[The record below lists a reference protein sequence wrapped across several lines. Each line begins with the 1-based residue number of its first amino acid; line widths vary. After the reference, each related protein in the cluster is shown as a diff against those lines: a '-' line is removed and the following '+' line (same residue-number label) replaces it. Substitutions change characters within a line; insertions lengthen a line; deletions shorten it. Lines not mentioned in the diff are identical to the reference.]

1 MGFFENCDP
10 KELLLFVQNFQMNL
24 EASGMLAASAKI
36 QYLATLLCGKF
47 LHQLDIFSVEVVST
61 ITTHL
66 NRVVLVLG
74 TYYFPVNVLSNQ
86 KRAMRRRMRNS
97 RELKVIWYA
106 AHMFKINEYLD
117 TFPGAK
123 ANEKLVRRNW
133 IKFFWIV
140 CQMAGASKRTCRV
153 FIVNQLLF
161 KGYKYVSMHVH
172 FGIYLWR
179 CCRTFL

>member
-97 RELKVIWYA
+97 RELKVI
-106 AHMFKINEYLD
+106 
-117 TFPGAK
+117 
-123 ANEKLVRRNW
+123 
-133 IKFFWIV
+133 
-140 CQMAGASKRTCRV
+140 
-153 FIVNQLLF
+153 
-161 KGYKYVSMHVH
+161 
-172 FGIYLWR
+172 
-179 CCRTFL
+179 